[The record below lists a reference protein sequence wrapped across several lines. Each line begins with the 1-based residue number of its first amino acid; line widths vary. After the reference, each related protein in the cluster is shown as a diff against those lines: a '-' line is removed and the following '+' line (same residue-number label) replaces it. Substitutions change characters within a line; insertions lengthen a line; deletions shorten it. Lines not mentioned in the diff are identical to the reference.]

1 MNMNFKNTIL
11 ASLVIIIL
19 SMGCDQ
25 PKVVSNYSVSG
36 VIKNAPKEK
45 LLLQELKFDG
55 LGNKSRTIATTTTD
69 ENGKFD
75 FSFTTQAEGLYN
87 IVLEKENP
95 KIFTLLFINDEK
107 EIKINA
113 DKKNL
118 EQIAVTGSKNTALL
132 YNFLKEYNK
141 KNESFILCC
150 NNLETMQKINGA
162 PFIIDSLQKDRF
174 SKMNDLNNYVLNAIS
189 ASSNPTFIQYAL
201 IQSYK
206 RLPIAT
212 TQILE
217 YASVAAEKTKS
228 ESLKN
233 FATTLS
239 NQINNSIAPTP
250 IAIGQLAP
258 EITLS
263 DINGKIITLSSLRG
277 KYVLVDFWASWCG
290 PCRAENPNVVNAFEK
305 YKDKNFTV
313 LGVSLD
319 EDKAAWSDAIQADKL
334 NWQHVS
340 DLKKWESIVASTYQ
354 LQYIPFNVLLDPNGI
369 IIGIELTGNALQ
381 EKLASILK

>member
-1 MNMNFKNTIL
+1 MKMNFNVTLL
-11 ASLVIIIL
+11 ASLLIIIL
-19 SMGCDQ
+19 LMGCNQ
-25 PKVVSNYSVSG
+25 PKVESNYSVSG
-36 VIKNAPKEK
+36 IIKNAPKEK

-69 ENGKFD
+69 ENGKFE
-75 FSFTTQAEGLYN
+75 FSYSTTAEGLYD
-87 IVLEKENP
+87 IVLEKEDP
-95 KIFTLLFINDEK
+95 KIFKILFINDEK

-113 DKKNL
+113 DKINL
-118 EQIAVTGSKNTALL
+118 EKIEITGSKNTATL
-132 YNFLKEYNK
+132 YNFFKEYNK
-141 KNESFILCC
+141 KNEAFTLSC
-150 NNLETMQKINGA
+150 NNLEVMQKNNGA

-174 SKMNDLNNYVLNAIS
+174 VKMNNLNNYVLNAIS
-189 ASSNPTFIQYAL
+189 TSSNSTFIQYAL

-206 RLPIAT
+206 RLPIET
-212 TQILE
+212 IQILE
-217 YASVAAEKTKS
+217 YANNAAEKTKS
-228 ESLKN
+228 ESLKK
-233 FATTLS
+233 FVTTLT

-263 DINGKIITLSSLRG
+263 DVNGKIFTLSSLRG
-277 KYVLVDFWASWCG
+277 KYVLLDFWASWCG
-290 PCRAENPNVVNAFEK
+290 PCRAENPNVVSAFEK

-319 EDKAAWSDAIQADKL
+319 EDKAAWKDAIKADKL

-354 LQYIPFNVLLDPNGI
+354 LQYIPYNVLIDTNGI
-369 IIGIELTGNALQ
+369 IIGLELTGNALQ